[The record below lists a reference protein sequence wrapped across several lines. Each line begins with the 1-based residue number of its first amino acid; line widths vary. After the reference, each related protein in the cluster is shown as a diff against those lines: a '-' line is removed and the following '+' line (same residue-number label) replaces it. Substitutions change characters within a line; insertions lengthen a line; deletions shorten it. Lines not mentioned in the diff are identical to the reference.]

1 MSTIRQSICFGC
13 FNRGGLTPESLIREA
28 ARMGYASV
36 EMLPEEH
43 WNRVRDAG
51 MVIAIVV
58 GHASLPDG
66 LNKREN
72 HDRIED
78 ELLANMDQAV
88 EYGIPGLI
96 CFSGNREASPTT
108 KAATTASRAC
118 YASRRPPRSRVSPCA
133 WNCSTAR

>member
-13 FNRGGLTPESLIREA
+13 FNRGGVTPESLIREA

-43 WNRVRDAG
+43 WNQVRDAG
-51 MVIAIVV
+51 MDIAIVV

-96 CFSGNREASPTT
+96 CFSGNREGKSDDEGRE
-108 KAATTASRAC
+108 TASRAC
-118 YASRRPPRSRVSPCA
+118 CASRRPPRRRASPCA